1 MPQVFPQNHDPDG
14 ESSVTGLVHSVESC
28 GTVDGPGIRFVLFL
42 SGCSLRCR
50 YCHNPDTS
58 YVRRGRLRSA
68 GDVLREIARY
78 RDFLQAAGG
87 GVTLSGGDPLFQ
99 PDFTGAVL
107 KGCRKLGLHTCL
119 DTSGHLGVN
128 AGEEMLADTDLVLL
142 DIKAWNPERY
152 RSLTGGELRPTLEFA
167 ERLASLRKP
176 VWLRYVLVP
185 GVTDNLEEI
194 EGLSRHAAL
203 LGNVERVDVLPFH
216 QMGRFKWDELKL
228 DYTLKDVPEAP
239 AELAEQVRGLARA
252 RGVSTDAPRTGEEE
266 PGGGP
271 MARARQRL
279 EGFRAAAAP
288 GGGDLGR
295 EFLAAQLD
303 VHPALVEMYQT
314 QASHTTDRELGRF
327 AITSLVG
334 LQEDFAAAARLG
346 ERHGLRRPDRLLAN
360 PPQYGPG
367 AGPPR

>member
-1 MPQVFPQNHDPDG
+1 MMENT
-14 ESSVTGLVHSVESC
+14 VTGMVTKVQRMSIH
-28 GTVDGPGIRFVLFL
+28 DGPGIRTTLFL
-42 SGCSLRCR
+42 KGCNFRCR
-50 YCHNPDTS
+50 WCHNPETW
-58 YVRRGRLRSA
+58 RREAQIERIAERCIACGACVPVCRSGALRSEE
-68 GDVLREIARY
+68 GGIVLDRERCDSCGLCVSVCPARAMHLVGREVSAEGLMRELR
-78 RDFLQAAGG
+78 RDMPYFEESGG

-228 DYTLKDVPEAP
+228 DYTLKGTPEAS
-239 AELAEQVRGLARA
+239 AKLAEQVRGIFR
-252 RGVSTDAPRTGEEE
+252 R
-266 PGGGP
+266 
-271 MARARQRL
+271 
-279 EGFRAAAAP
+279 EGFP
-288 GGGDLGR
+288 DC
-295 EFLAAQLD
+295 
-303 VHPALVEMYQT
+303 VH
-314 QASHTTDRELGRF
+314 
-327 AITSLVG
+327 
-334 LQEDFAAAARLG
+334 
-346 ERHGLRRPDRLLAN
+346 
-360 PPQYGPG
+360 
-367 AGPPR
+367 